1 MRQDISQ
8 LYEYLGTYSMVDY
21 YFNVV
26 VNLW

>member
-8 LYEYLGTYSMVDY
+8 LYEYLDTYSMVDY